1 MDFRAELELA
11 EAVAR
16 EAGLFLAGRSD
27 RCIVASEGHDIKLE
41 LDRISEELIRAALA
55 RGTNFPILGEESGLS
70 EALEPNCPFWIVD
83 PLDGSL
89 NFSRGIPLCCVS
101 IALWRGCT
109 PILGVVYD
117 FNRDEMV
124 SGLRS
129 HGVYLNGAPVTRPE
143 GRNAA
148 DSILATGFPSYLLH
162 NEQTLQRVIRDI
174 RRYKKIRLLGSA
186 ALSLAY
192 VALGRVNAYFE
203 DSIKLWDV
211 AAGLAICSE
220 FDFATE
226 LIELDPAQYL
236 YRVKVDNVLA

>member
-1 MDFRAELELA
+1 MDFRPELA
-11 EAVAR
+11 LAESAAR
-16 EAGLFLAGRSD
+16 EAGRMLAGRIERRVLS
-27 RCIVASEGHDIKLE
+27 SEGHDVKLE
-41 LDRISEELIRAALA
+41 LDRISEELIKAALA
-55 RGTNFPILGEESGLS
+55 HGTNLPILGEESGLS
-70 EALEPNCPFWIVD
+70 AALEPNRLFWIVD

-101 IALWRGCT
+101 IALWSGNA
-109 PILGVVYD
+109 PVLGVVYD

-129 HGVYLNGAPVTRPE
+129 HGVYLNGAPVLRPE

-220 FDFATE
+220 FGFATE
-226 LIELDPAQYL
+226 LIELDPSQYL
-236 YRVKVDNVLA
+236 YRVRVDNVLV